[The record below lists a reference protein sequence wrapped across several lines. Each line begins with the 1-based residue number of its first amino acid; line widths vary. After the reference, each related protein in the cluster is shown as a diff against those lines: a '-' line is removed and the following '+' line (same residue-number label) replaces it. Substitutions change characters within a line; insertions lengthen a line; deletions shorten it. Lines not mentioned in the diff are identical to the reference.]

1 MDNFDNLGAFRTII
15 RMRRYTTRL
24 RSLDRP
30 GIVHAMTG
38 VMLEH
43 GANIVESAQFSDTD
57 TGLFAMRTTFE
68 TESLDIRSID
78 SSFDS
83 VRDSM
88 GAEIELRAIDQP
100 YRALIMVSKY
110 GHCLLDLLHRHADGE
125 LDIDIPLIV
134 SNHTDLVPVAERFG
148 IPFEHLPVTPGTKD
162 VAESRLIDLISAHNI
177 DFVVL
182 ARYMQ
187 VLSDAVCSMFQ
198 ARIINIHHAFLPAFK
213 GSRPYHQAHER
224 GVKLIGATAHYVTAD
239 LDEGPIIAQ
248 AVEDVYHS
256 DSVEDLV
263 RVGRD
268 IERIVLSK
276 AVRYHAEDRV
286 ILVGSRT
293 IVFD

>member
-1 MDNFDNLGAFRTII
+1 MGDFDILSAFRTIVP
-15 RMRRYTTRL
+15 MRRYTTRL
-24 RSLDRP
+24 RSPDRP
-30 GIVHAMTG
+30 GIVHAMTS

-43 GANIVESAQFSDTD
+43 GANIVESAQFSDAD

-68 TESLDIRSID
+68 TESLDVRSVD

-83 VRDSM
+83 VRDSLK
-88 GAEIELRAIDQP
+88 AEIELRATDQP

-125 LDIDIPLIV
+125 LAIDIPLIV
-134 SNHTDLVPVAERFG
+134 SNHADLAPVVERFA

-162 VAESRLIDLISAHNI
+162 AAESRLVDLISRHNI

-198 ARIINIHHAFLPAFK
+198 ARIINIHHAFLPGFK
-213 GSRPYHQAHER
+213 GSRPYHKAHER

-248 AVEDVYHS
+248 AVEDVDHS
-256 DSVEDLV
+256 DSVDDLV